1 MLIITFIFKF
11 YFKNWEKD
19 KGTINYYIYVK
30 ILSSIIFKN

>member
-1 MLIITFIFKF
+1 MLYNVNYYI
-11 YFKNWEKD
+11 YFKIWEKD